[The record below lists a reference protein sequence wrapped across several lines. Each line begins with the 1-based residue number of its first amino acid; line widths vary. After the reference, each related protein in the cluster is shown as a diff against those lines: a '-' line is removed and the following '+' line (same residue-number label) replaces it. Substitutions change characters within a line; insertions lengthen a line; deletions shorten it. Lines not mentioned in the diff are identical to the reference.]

1 MQTCPRFAKVGCADY
16 RLMNHWGFSPFASRR
31 QRLQQLLSLLRSE
44 KRQAVFTHPAEKFA
58 LAAVALMAQTHIF
71 TRRLKG
77 IFCQRYNFHSCF
89 DGGGNKDLAGQFLD
103 ETRPG
108 QVYCSTFGHERSRRI
123 VYRARIPG

>member
-1 MQTCPRFAKVGCADY
+1 
-16 RLMNHWGFSPFASRR
+16 LSP
-31 QRLQQLLSLLRSE
+31 LRSE

-58 LAAVALMAQTHIF
+58 LAAAALMAQTHIF

-89 DGGGNKDLAGQFLD
+89 DGGGNKDMAGQFLD
-103 ETRPG
+103 ETHSAMEFIAPLLVTN
-108 QVYCSTFGHERSRRI
+108 VYRRRI